1 MNERRSA
8 EYTVR
13 MCALDSFYLLVYLFT
28 HNLCFSLS
36 VSHVSC
42 FLSTTLLS

>member
-13 MCALDSFYLLVYLFT
+13 MCALDSFYLLVHT
-28 HNLCFSLS
+28 QSLCFSLS